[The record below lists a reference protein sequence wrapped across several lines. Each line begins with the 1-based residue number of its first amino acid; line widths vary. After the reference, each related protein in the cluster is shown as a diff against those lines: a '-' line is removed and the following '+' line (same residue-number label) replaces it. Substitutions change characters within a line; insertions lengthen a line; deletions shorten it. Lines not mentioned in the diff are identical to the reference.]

1 MLKIV
6 PKDGFTQM
14 QSIERPADIIAKAAS
29 NDAIVK
35 NAWYIAAWSNEV
47 SQELL
52 ARRIADEPMVLYR
65 SSDGTAAALL
75 DRCPH
80 RKYPLSAGKL
90 DGDVVQCGYHGFR
103 FDTDGTCLSVPGQVK
118 VPLSANVRSFPLV
131 EQFGQIWVFPGDPAL
146 ADAAK
151 IPHVPW
157 TGDWWTTTGHAPLNA
172 RAGLLI
178 DNLLD
183 LSHETYIH
191 AGIGSPEVAE
201 TPIEVERDGDVLWVR
216 RKMYGV
222 ACPPNYAKS
231 SGLSS
236 PIDRS
241 QEIQFFAPSFY
252 VLHVRV
258 AAAGDTGPGIL
269 SKVVYGIT
277 PETKHTTHNFYGIC
291 RDLPRDPHKR
301 PFSGQRNTVQED
313 TDALERLERALIAD
327 PDNVPE
333 VSIGIDR
340 GGLLGRR
347 MIADLLRKEAQ
358 I

>member
-1 MLKIV
+1 MR
-6 PKDGFTQM
+6 
-14 QSIERPADIIAKAAS
+14 SIERPADIIAKTAPS
-29 NDAIVK
+29 DAIVK
-35 NAWYIAAWSNEV
+35 NAWYLGAWSDEV
-47 SQELL
+47 SQELFP
-52 ARRIADEPMVLYR
+52 RRIAGEPLVFYR
-65 SSDGTAAALL
+65 TVDGTAVALL

-80 RKYPLSAGKL
+80 RRFPLSAGKL
-90 DGDVVQCGYHGFR
+90 AGDVLQCGYHGFR

-146 ADAAK
+146 ADPAK

-157 TGDWWTTTGHAPLNA
+157 TGEWWSATGYAPLNA
-172 RAGLLI
+172 RASLLI

-183 LSHETYIH
+183 LSHETYLH
-191 AGIGSPEVAE
+191 AAGIGSPEVAE
-201 TPIEVERDGDVLWVR
+201 TPIEVERDGDELWVR
-216 RKMYGV
+216 RKMHGV
-222 ACPPNYAKS
+222 ECPPNYAKS

-241 QEIQFFAPSFY
+241 QEIQFFAPGFY

-258 AAAGDTGPGIL
+258 AKAGDPGTGHL

-277 PETKHTTHNFYGIC
+277 PETARTTHNFYGIC
-291 RDLPRDPHKR
+291 RDLPRDPNRK
-301 PFSGQRNTVQED
+301 PFSGQRNTVRED
-313 TDALERLERALIAD
+313 TEALELLERCIVAD
-327 PDNVPE
+327 PDKVPE

-347 MIADLLRKEAQ
+347 MIADLVRRESNLRA
-358 I
+358 

>member
-1 MLKIV
+1 
-6 PKDGFTQM
+6 M
-14 QSIERPADIIAKAAS
+14 QSIERPADIIAKTTS
-29 NDAIVK
+29 NDGIVK
-35 NAWYIAAWSNEV
+35 NAWYLAAWSDEV

-52 ARRIADEPMVLYR
+52 PRRIAEEPMVFYR
-65 SSDGTAAALL
+65 GSDGTATALL

-90 DGDVVQCGYHGFR
+90 DGDVLQCGYHGFR
-103 FDTDGTCLSVPGQVK
+103 FDTVGTCLSVPGQTK

-131 EQFGQIWVFPGDPAL
+131 EQFGQIWVFPGDAAL
-146 ADAAK
+146 ADPAK
-151 IPHVPW
+151 IPNVPW
-157 TGDWWTTTGHAPLNA
+157 TSEWWSTTGLGPLNA
-172 RAGLLI
+172 RASLLI

-183 LSHETYIH
+183 LSHETFIH
-191 AGIGSPEVAE
+191 PGIGSPEVAE

-222 ACPPNYAKS
+222 ECPPNYAKS
-231 SGLSS
+231 SGLST

-241 QEIQFFAPSFY
+241 QEIQFFAPGFY

-258 AAAGDTGPGIL
+258 AAAGDTGKGHL
-269 SKVVYGIT
+269 TKVVYGIT

-301 PFSGQRNTVQED
+301 PFSGQRITVQED
-313 TDALERLERALIAD
+313 KEALERLERALVAND
-327 PDNVPE
+327 DNVPE

-347 MIADLLRKEAQ
+347 IIAEMLRKEAQ
-358 I
+358 V